1 MGKKGEPIDGVMIID
16 KPQGMGSNWAL
27 QITRR
32 LINAQ
37 KAGHTGTLD
46 PMATGILPL
55 AFGNATKYSA
65 DLLNADKRYTAT
77 VRFGIQTD
85 TMDATGETIAT
96 SDRIPSREDI
106 EGILGKFTGEISQV
120 PPMYSAIKH
129 EGKNLYELARKG
141 VEIEREPRK
150 IRIYWLKLISYAGD
164 TAVIDA
170 RVSKGTYIR
179 VLADDLG
186 KALGT
191 YAHLTAL
198 RRTEVGDLTIED
210 AVAFSEIDDPA
221 KSIEER
227 RAYLKGA
234 DYLLKSLPEVTLD
247 ETDAKRLRNGQRLA
261 IGSSV
266 RGTARAYGPNRQLL
280 GVVEVDFRGTVHPSR
295 LIKFITD

>member
-1 MGKKGEPIDGVMIID
+1 MAKKGDLIDGVMILD

-27 QITRR
+27 QITKR

-77 VRFGIQTD
+77 VRFGAQTD
-85 TMDATGETIAT
+85 TMDAMGEVTAT
-96 SDRIPSREDI
+96 SEKIPSREEI
-106 EGILGKFTGEISQV
+106 VAALGRFTGEISQV

-129 EGKNLYELARKG
+129 EGKNLYELARRG
-141 VEIEREPRK
+141 IEIERKPRK
-150 IRIYWLKLISYAGD
+150 IQIYSLKLIDFAGD
-164 TAVIDA
+164 TAVVDA
-170 RVSKGTYIR
+170 KVSKGTYIR

-198 RRTEVGDLTIED
+198 RRTEVGDLTIDD
-210 AVAFSEIDDPA
+210 AVPFSVIDDPE
-221 KSIEER
+221 KSIEQR

-234 DYLLKSLPEVTLD
+234 DYLLKSLPEVTL
-247 ETDAKRLRNGQRLA
+247 EAAEAQRLRNGQRLA
-261 IGSSV
+261 LGSSV
-266 RGTARAYGPNRQLL
+266 RGMARAYGPNRQLL
-280 GVVEVDFRGTVHPSR
+280 GVVEVDARGTIHPSR
-295 LIKFITD
+295 LITFTND

>member
-1 MGKKGEPIDGVMIID
+1 MGKKGEPVDGVMIID

-85 TMDATGETIAT
+85 TMDATGETVAT
-96 SDRIPSREDI
+96 SERIPARAEI
-106 EGILGKFTGEISQV
+106 ESALTRFTGEISQV

-129 EGKNLYELARKG
+129 EGRNLYELARKG

-150 IRIYWLKLISYAGD
+150 IRIYWLKLIDFAGD

-170 RVSKGTYIR
+170 KVSKGTYIR

-210 AVAFSEIDDPA
+210 AVPFSEIDDPA

-261 IGSSV
+261 IGSAV

-280 GVVEVDFRGTVHPSR
+280 GVVEVDFRGTIHPSR
-295 LIKFITD
+295 LIKFTTD

>member
-266 RGTARAYGPNRQLL
+266 RGTARAYGPDRQLL